1 LRRVWPL
8 LAAGIGTYLLVL
20 LAHFPAGKLTG
31 YLEQQYEPLAFHSV
45 SGSVFSGSAARVERE
60 GLVVGPLNWR
70 FRPAGLL
77 RGRLEYRLQGSVRQH
92 RFTGN
97 AAIDLA
103 GRLYISETGI
113 ELDPADLVREY
124 SPVGFT
130 TTGLVSVQIETLELQ
145 DGFPA
150 ALDGRLDWSEAGVTE
165 PVGLALG
172 QVVVLLGHEADRIT
186 GEVSNDGDT
195 RVAGRLALSATRE
208 YSVDLQ
214 VTPGGE
220 ASYEVFE
227 FLKSWGQPGRGGG
240 YRLADSGTL

>member
-1 LRRVWPL
+1 M

-31 YLEQQYEPLAFHSV
+31 YLEQQYAPLAFRSV

-60 GLVVGPLNWR
+60 GLLAGPLNWN

-77 RGRLEYRLQGSVRQH
+77 RGRLEYHLQGSVRQH
-92 RFTGN
+92 RFTGD

-103 GRLYISETGI
+103 GRLHVSDAGI

-130 TTGLVSVQIETLELQ
+130 TTGLVNVQIETLELL
-145 DGFPA
+145 DGFPV
-150 ALDGRLDWSEAGVTE
+150 ALDGHLVWTEAGVTE
-165 PVGLALG
+165 PVSLALG
-172 QVVVLLGHEADRIT
+172 RLEVMLGHEDERIT

-208 YSVDLQ
+208 YSLDLQ

-220 ASYEVFE
+220 ASPEVFD
-227 FLKSWGQPGRGGG
+227 FLKSWGQPGQGGG

>member
-1 LRRVWPL
+1 L

-31 YLEQQYEPLAFHSV
+31 YLEQRYAPLAFRSV
-45 SGSVFSGSAARVERE
+45 SGSVFSGSAAQVQRE
-60 GLVVGPLNWR
+60 GLVAGRLNWH

-77 RGRLEYRLQGSVRQH
+77 RGRLEYHLQGSVRQH

-103 GRLYISETGI
+103 GRLHVRDAGI

-124 SPVGFT
+124 SPVDFT
-130 TTGLVSVQIETLELQ
+130 TTGLVRVQIDTLELL
-145 DGFPA
+145 DGFPV

-165 PVGLALG
+165 PVSLRLG
-172 QVVVLLGHEADRIT
+172 QVEVLLGQEADRIT

-195 RVAGRLALSATRE
+195 RVTGRLALSAARD
-208 YSVDLQ
+208 YSIDLQ

-220 ASYEVFE
+220 ASPEVFE
-227 FLKSWGQPGRGGG
+227 FLKSWGQPGQGGG

>member
-1 LRRVWPL
+1 LP
-8 LAAGIGTYLLVL
+8 AAGIGTYLLVL

-31 YLEQQYEPLAFHSV
+31 YLEQQYAPLVFRSV

-60 GLVVGPLNWR
+60 GLVAGPLNWR

-77 RGRLEYRLQGSVRQH
+77 SARLEYHLQGSVRQH

-97 AAIDLA
+97 AAIDLS
-103 GRLYISETGI
+103 GRLHVSDAGI

-124 SPVGFT
+124 SPVDFT
-130 TTGLVSVQIETLELQ
+130 TTGRVRLQIDSLALQ
-145 DGFPA
+145 DGFPM
-150 ALDGRLDWSEAGVTE
+150 ALDGRLAWSEAGVTE
-165 PVGLALG
+165 PVSLALG
-172 QVVVLLGHEADRIT
+172 RVAVVLGHEADRIT

-195 RVAGRLALSATRE
+195 RVAGRLSLSAARD
-208 YSVDLQ
+208 YSIDLQ

-220 ASYEVFE
+220 ASPEVSE
-227 FLKSWGQPGRGGG
+227 FLKSWGQPGQGGG

>member
-1 LRRVWPL
+1 L

-31 YLEQQYEPLAFHSV
+31 YLEQQYAPLAFRSV
-45 SGSVFSGSAARVERE
+45 SGSVFSGSAAQVQRE
-60 GLVVGPLNWR
+60 GLVAGPLNWH

-77 RGRLEYRLQGSVRQH
+77 RGRLEYHLQGSVRQL

-103 GRLYISETGI
+103 GRLHVRDAGI
-113 ELDPADLVREY
+113 ELDLADLVREY
-124 SPVGFT
+124 SPVDFA
-130 TTGLVSVQIETLELQ
+130 TTGLLSLQVDTLELL
-145 DGFPA
+145 DGFLV

-165 PVGLALG
+165 PVSLALG
-172 QVVVLLGHEADRIT
+172 RLEVLLGHEADRIT
-186 GEVSNDGDT
+186 GKVSNDGDT
-195 RVAGRLALSATRE
+195 RVAGRLALSAARD
-208 YSVDLQ
+208 YSIDLQ

-220 ASYEVFE
+220 ASPEVFE
-227 FLKSWGQPGRGGG
+227 FLKSWGQPGQGGV